1 VINLERRK
9 ECAVLIFPILYTP
22 ALSKGAPASEMEG
35 AQSGSEPIVL
45 ELLDAW
51 RGRQPDYPSRA
62 EAIER
67 LIAIG
72 WAPET
77 RRWI

>member
-1 VINLERRK
+1 
-9 ECAVLIFPILYTP
+9 VLIFPDPYTP
-22 ALSKGAPASEMEG
+22 ALPKSAPTSEKDG
-35 AQSGSEPIVL
+35 PQSGSEPCGSEPIVL

-62 EAIER
+62 DAIER

>member
-1 VINLERRK
+1 
-9 ECAVLIFPILYTP
+9 VLIFPVLNTL
-22 ALSKGAPASEMEG
+22 ALPTSEKDG
-35 AQSGSEPIVL
+35 PLRRSEPIVL

-62 EAIER
+62 DAIER

-77 RRWI
+77 RRWIQSR

>member
-1 VINLERRK
+1 M
-9 ECAVLIFPILYTP
+9 LIFPDRDTFTQPNRLGLNTLAVP
-22 ALSKGAPASEMEG
+22 KGVPTSEKDG
-35 AQSGSEPIVL
+35 PQSGSVPIVL

-67 LIAIG
+67 LIASG